1 MFDIPEE
8 LQKLVVEVDK
18 QIDPK
23 LKEIDDQIV
32 YNQAKVLDAFRK
44 EEVAEADLTGVNGYG
59 DDDMGRDKLDRVYAR
74 VFNTEAAGCTP
85 SICIWHPYLVYCLKR
100 QFELWGE
107 LNLFDWDA
115 L

>member
-32 YNQAKVLDAFRK
+32 YNQALY
-44 EEVAEADLTGVNGYG
+44 TP
-59 DDDMGRDKLDRVYAR
+59 
-74 VFNTEAAGCTP
+74 NT
-85 SICIWHPYLVYCLKR
+85 
-100 QFELWGE
+100 
-107 LNLFDWDA
+107 
-115 L
+115 

>member
-44 EEVAEADLTGVNGYG
+44 EI
-59 DDDMGRDKLDRVYAR
+59 GRAHV
-74 VFNTEAAGCTP
+74 
-85 SICIWHPYLVYCLKR
+85 
-100 QFELWGE
+100 
-107 LNLFDWDA
+107 
-115 L
+115 

>member
-59 DDDMGRDKLDRVYAR
+59 DDDMGRDKLHVFLIRKLRLYA
-74 VFNTEAAGCTP
+74 
-85 SICIWHPYLVYCLKR
+85 
-100 QFELWGE
+100 
-107 LNLFDWDA
+107 LNLYLA
-115 L
+115 PIPCLLP